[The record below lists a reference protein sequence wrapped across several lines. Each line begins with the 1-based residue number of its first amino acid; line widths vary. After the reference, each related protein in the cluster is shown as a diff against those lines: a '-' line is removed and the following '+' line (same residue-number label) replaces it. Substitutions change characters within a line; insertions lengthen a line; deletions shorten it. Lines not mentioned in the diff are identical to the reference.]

1 MQSPEHRKRSKGLLN
16 WAELG
21 GGGDRKEVGKSQGK
35 ILGQKFSYRD
45 IHRGV
50 IYTPGELETVQMPVT
65 G

>member
-1 MQSPEHRKRSKGLLN
+1 MLN